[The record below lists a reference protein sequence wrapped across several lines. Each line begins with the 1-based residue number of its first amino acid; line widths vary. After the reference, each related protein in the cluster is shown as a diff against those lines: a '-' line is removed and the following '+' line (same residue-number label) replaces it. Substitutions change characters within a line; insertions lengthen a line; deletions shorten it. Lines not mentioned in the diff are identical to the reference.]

1 MCETFARQAGT
12 VLAMATSVP
21 AKSHRSWYLDTA
33 IANRLAAVVDDI
45 HYRTRRPKHE
55 VLAAAVTI
63 ALEHQDAIEARV
75 RAEKEGDSA

>member
-1 MCETFARQAGT
+1 MTR
-12 VLAMATSVP
+12 VP

-33 IANRLAAVVDDI
+33 VADRLAAVVDDL

-63 ALEHQDAIEARV
+63 ALEHQDAIEARLTG
-75 RAEKEGDSA
+75 EGGDA

>member
-1 MCETFARQAGT
+1 MCETFAQQAST
-12 VLAMATSVP
+12 VLVMATSVP

-33 IANRLAAVVDDI
+33 VADRLAAVVDDI

-55 VLAAAVTI
+55 VLAATVTI

-75 RAEKEGDSA
+75 RAEGEGNGA